1 MKNIQRGLWVCSVT
15 VVLAVVMMLS
25 WGGKARAGD
34 ILSDQ
39 VVDSLLF
46 QTGQA
51 RRSAGVGPPKTIG
64 VLPQEIKRL
73 QPPLMMGFSQ
83 LGRFK
88 GLSIMALI
96 VVGVSLLVLLAR
108 RFGWLVRSRVS
119 SGATIRMVSTR
130 SLGDKRAIAVVEVEG
145 RRLVVG
151 MTPHQMTLLAS
162 LPEPAEEPK
171 MRAIEEEVEFSL
183 PTVAERGP
191 LPPSISLG
199 KGRYV
204 DIQGLMTAR
213 R

>member
-1 MKNIQRGLWVCSVT
+1 MKNRQRGLWVCSVAAA
-15 VVLAVVMMLS
+15 LAVGMMLS
-25 WGGKARAGD
+25 GGGKARAGD

-39 VVDSLLF
+39 VVDSILF

-51 RRSAGVGPPKTIG
+51 RRSDGEGPPKTVG

-73 QPPLMMGFSQ
+73 QVPLRMGFSQ
-83 LGRFK
+83 LWRFK

-96 VVGVSLLVLLAR
+96 IVGVSLLALLAR
-108 RFGWLVRSRVS
+108 RFGWLVRSRGS
-119 SGATIRMVSTR
+119 SGATIRLVSTR
-130 SLGDKRAIAVVEVEG
+130 ALGDKRAIAVVEVEG

-162 LPEPAEEPK
+162 LPEPAEESK
-171 MRAIEEEVEFSL
+171 MRALAEEVEFSL
-183 PTVAERGP
+183 PTVADRGP

-199 KGRYV
+199 EGRYV